1 MNQQP
6 TILIVDDDPLNLKLL
21 NAQLSSVRY
30 ETILAEDGYT
40 ALEKAKTENPD
51 LILLDIMMPG
61 LDGYE
66 VTERLKENQATKDIP
81 IILITALDETEDKI
95 KGLECG
101 ADEFLNKPVN
111 TSELLAR
118 VKSLLRLKLYKDQL
132 KSRKQSQRI
141 LTETKDIEEQSEKR
155 VNLPAILLV
164 EDDEKDVRLIQNYL
178 QGETYRLDV
187 AKTGEEAMSFVLRQK
202 IDLILLDIL
211 LPGMDGFEVVRR
223 LKDSEAAKNIQIVA
237 ITNLQDMQSKIKG
250 IELGADD
257 YLIKPINKHE
267 LKARVRA
274 LVKKKA
280 YLDTLHDSYETAV
293 HSAITDKLTGL
304 YNRAFFEHF
313 LVLELKRADRQ
324 KVPVAFI
331 MMDIDDFKQCN
342 DNFGHL
348 VGDEVL
354 RELGRLIKGSV
365 REIDL
370 AARYGGEEFALVLPN
385 TDKSGALVVAERIR
399 KTVSEH
405 DFLPDTIVPT
415 QKISMSLGIS
425 IYPLE
430 AATGEDLIKTADD
443 LLYKAKDKGK
453 NCSCCMPDENVRS
466 LKQVQ

>member
-1 MNQQP
+1 MNQRH

-21 NAQLSSVRY
+21 DAQLSSNQY
-30 ETILAEDGYT
+30 DTIIAADGF
-40 ALEKAKTENPD
+40 AAMEKVKNENPD

-66 VTERLKENQATKDIP
+66 VTERLKADPETMDIP

-111 TSELLAR
+111 TAELLAR

-132 KSRKQSQRI
+132 KSRKQSQQI
-141 LTETKDIEEQSEKR
+141 LTETKDIGELSEKR
-155 VNLPAILLV
+155 VNLPTILLV
-164 EDDEKDVRLIQNYL
+164 EDDEKDIRLIRNYL
-178 QGETYRLDV
+178 QGEAYRLEV

-202 IDLILLDIL
+202 IDLILLDIM
-211 LPGMDGFEVVRR
+211 LPGMDGFEVVSR

-237 ITNLQDMQSKIKG
+237 ITSLQDMQSKIKG

-267 LKARVRA
+267 LKARVSA

-313 LVLELKRADRQ
+313 LGLELKRADRQ
-324 KVPVAFI
+324 KVPVALI

-354 RELGRLIKGSV
+354 RELGKLIKAGV

-370 AARYGGEEFALVLPN
+370 AARYGGEEFVLVMPN

-399 KTVSEH
+399 KAVSEH
-405 DFLPDTIVPT
+405 EFLPDTILPI
-415 QKISMSLGIS
+415 QKISVSMGIS
-425 IYPLE
+425 IYPVE
-430 AATGEDLIKTADD
+430 AATGKDLIKTADD
-443 LLYKAKDKGK
+443 LLYKAKDEGK
-453 NCSCCMPDENVRS
+453 NRVCFNPDEKVSNLR
-466 LKQVQ
+466 QIQ

>member
-1 MNQQP
+1 MNQQH
-6 TILIVDDDPLNLKLL
+6 TILIVDDDPLNRKLL
-21 NAQLSSVRY
+21 DAQLSSDQY
-30 ETILAEDGYT
+30 DTIIAADGY
-40 ALEKAKTENPD
+40 AAMEKAKSENPD
-51 LILLDIMMPG
+51 LILLDVMMPG

-66 VTERLKENQATKDIP
+66 VTERLKEDPETMDIP

-111 TSELLAR
+111 TAELLAR

-132 KSRKQSQRI
+132 KSRKQSQHI
-141 LTETKDIEEQSEKR
+141 FTEIKNIGELSEQS
-155 VNLPAILLV
+155 VNLPTILLV
-164 EDDEKDVRLIQNYL
+164 EDQEKDIRLIQNFL
-178 QGETYRLDV
+178 KGETYQLEEV
-187 AKTGEEAMSFVLRQK
+187 KTGEEALSFVLRQK
-202 IDLILLDIL
+202 VDLILLDIM

-237 ITNLQDMQSKIKG
+237 ITSLQDMQSKIKG

-257 YLIKPINKHE
+257 YLIKPVNKHE

-313 LVLELKRADRQ
+313 LGLELKRADRQ
-324 KVPVAFI
+324 KVPVALI
-331 MMDIDDFKQCN
+331 MMDIDDFKECN
-342 DNFGHL
+342 DNLGHL

-354 RELGRLIKGSV
+354 RELGKLIKAGV

-370 AARYGGEEFALVLPN
+370 AARYGGEEFVLVMPN
-385 TDKSGALVVAERIR
+385 TDRSGALVVAERIR
-399 KTVSEH
+399 KAVSEH
-405 DFLPDTIVPT
+405 EFLPDTILPI
-415 QKISMSLGIS
+415 QKISVSMGIS

-430 AATGEDLIKTADD
+430 AATGKDLIKKADD
-443 LLYKAKDKGK
+443 LLYKAKDEGK
-453 NCSCCMPDENVRS
+453 NRVCFNPDENVSNLR
-466 LKQVQ
+466 QIQ

>member
-1 MNQQP
+1 MNRQH
-6 TILIVDDDPLNLKLL
+6 TILIVDDDPLNRKLL
-21 NAQLSSVRY
+21 DAQLSSDQY
-30 ETILAEDGYT
+30 NTITAADGF
-40 ALEKAKTENPD
+40 AAMEKAKTENPD

-66 VTERLKENQATKDIP
+66 VTERLKEDPETKDIP

-111 TSELLAR
+111 TAELLAR
-118 VKSLLRLKLYKDQL
+118 AKSLLRLKLYKDQL
-132 KSRKQSQRI
+132 KSRKQSQQI
-141 LTETKDIEEQSEKR
+141 FTEAKGIEEQSDER
-155 VNLPAILLV
+155 VNLPTILLV
-164 EDDEKDVRLIQNYL
+164 EDEEKDARLIQNYL
-178 QGETYRLDV
+178 QGDTYRLEF
-187 AKTGEEAMSFVLRQK
+187 AKSGEEALSFVLRQK
-202 IDLILLDIL
+202 IDLILLDII
-211 LPGMDGFEVVRR
+211 LPGMDGFEVVSR

-237 ITNLQDMQSKIKG
+237 ITSLQDMQSKIKG

-257 YLIKPINKHE
+257 YLIKPVNKHE
-267 LKARVRA
+267 LKARVSA

-313 LVLELKRADRQ
+313 LGLELKRADRQ
-324 KVPVAFI
+324 KVPVALI

-348 VGDEVL
+348 VGDEIL
-354 RELGRLIKGSV
+354 RELGTLIRGGV
-365 REIDL
+365 RELDL

-385 TDKSGALVVAERIR
+385 TDKSGAFIVAERIR
-399 KTVSEH
+399 KAISEH
-405 DFLPDTIVPT
+405 AFLPDTILPT
-415 QKISMSLGIS
+415 QKISVSMGIS

-430 AATGEDLIKTADD
+430 AATGKDLIKTADD
-443 LLYKAKDKGK
+443 LLYKAKDEGK
-453 NCSCCMPDENVRS
+453 NRSCISSDENVRS
-466 LKQVQ
+466 LNQAQ

>member
-21 NAQLSSVRY
+21 DAQLSSVRY

-250 IELGADD
+250 IEIGVDD

>member
-1 MNQQP
+1 MNQRH

-21 NAQLSSVRY
+21 DAQLSSDQY
-30 ETILAEDGYT
+30 DTILAEDGYT
-40 ALEKAKTENPD
+40 ALEKVGTELPD
-51 LILLDIMMPG
+51 LLLLDIMMPG

-66 VTERLKENQATKDIP
+66 VTERLKADPNTKDIP
-81 IILITALDETEDKI
+81 IILITALDDTEDKI

-111 TSELLAR
+111 TAELLAR

-132 KSRKQSQRI
+132 KSRKQSQLI
-141 LTETKDIEEQSEKR
+141 LTETKDIEELSEKR
-155 VNLPAILLV
+155 VNLPTILLV

-178 QGETYRLDV
+178 QEETYRLEV

-211 LPGMDGFEVVRR
+211 LPGMDGFEVVSR

-237 ITNLQDMQSKIKG
+237 ITSLQDVQSKIKG

-267 LKARVRA
+267 LKARVKA

-313 LVLELKRADRQ
+313 LGLELKRADRQ
-324 KVPVAFI
+324 KVQVALI

-348 VGDEVL
+348 VGDEIL
-354 RELGRLIKGSV
+354 RELGRIIKGGV

-370 AARYGGEEFALVLPN
+370 AARYGGEEFTLVMPN

-399 KTVSEH
+399 KAVSEH
-405 DFLPDTIVPT
+405 AFLPDTIIPT
-415 QKISMSLGIS
+415 QKISVSMGIS

-430 AATGEDLIKTADD
+430 AATGKDLIKTADD
-443 LLYKAKDKGK
+443 LLYKAKDEGK
-453 NCSCCMPDENVRS
+453 NRLCFNSDENVRS
-466 LKQVQ
+466 LRQVQ